1 MFTPMKKKI
10 NRVLKTKSSRII
22 LILSLIFLILNTTY
36 EIRSTTIRPPSDTF
50 YFMPQSETLLHS
62 FSLYYSNRTSTFD
75 FEKCNHWGVRGYQWK
90 TPTIY
95 KDVHFCDKQVYPENV
110 NMDICFAYNQK
121 KIPDDYACTFAKTKK
136 SRFDI
141 FRSKVDKDYREYYF
155 DITISFFRVIIFT
168 ILPFLVFFIIR
179 KIVLWVSRGT

>member
-10 NRVLKTKSSRII
+10 DRVLKTKSSRII

-36 EIRSTTIRPPSDTF
+36 EIR
-50 YFMPQSETLLHS
+50 
-62 FSLYYSNRTSTFD
+62 TSTIQTPSQTIYVMYPTDRFLYSLSIYDSDQLNKFD
-75 FEKCNHWGVRGYQWK
+75 FKRCNHWGKGGYGS
-90 TPTIY
+90 TIIY
-95 KDVHFCDKQVYPENV
+95 RDVTFCDTKVYPENIIL
-110 NMDICFAYNQK
+110 DFCFADNQK

-136 SRFDI
+136 SRLNI
-141 FRSKVDKDYREYYF
+141 FYSRVDKDYREYYF

>member
-1 MFTPMKKKI
+1 MKKKI

-36 EIRSTTIRPPSDTF
+36 EIRSTTIRPPSYTF

-62 FSLYYSNRTSTFD
+62 FSIYNSVRITTFD
-75 FEKCNHWGVRGYQWK
+75 FEKCNHWGQAGYRG
-90 TPTIY
+90 TARY
-95 KDVHFCDKQVYPENV
+95 KDVDFCDKQVYPENV
-110 NMDICFAYNQK
+110 NMDICFVYNQK
-121 KIPDDYACTFAKTKK
+121 KIPDDYACTFAKTKE

-141 FRSKVDKDYREYYF
+141 FRSEVDKDYREYYF
-155 DITISFFRVIIFT
+155 AITISFFRVIIFT

-179 KIVLWVSRGT
+179 AIVLWVSRGT

>member
-1 MFTPMKKKI
+1 
-10 NRVLKTKSSRII
+10 
-22 LILSLIFLILNTTY
+22 
-36 EIRSTTIRPPSDTF
+36 
-50 YFMPQSETLLHS
+50 MPQSETLLYS
-62 FSLYYSNRTSTFD
+62 FSIYDSIQNHKFD
-75 FEKCNHWGVRGYQWK
+75 FEKCNHWGKGGYQG
-90 TPTIY
+90 TAYTIY
-95 KDVHFCDKQVYPENV
+95 KDVTFCDKQVYPENV

-121 KIPDDYACTFAKTKK
+121 KIPDDYACSFAKTKK